1 MRRQKSSM
9 RELNLSKALPNE
21 SGVLSSSLCGG
32 AVFVVIIRQREMP
45 SPIVIMVILALSRM
59 LMYYYPSVDFLD
71 TARSCQQS
79 FFFLLFEVALC
90 SRSGD
95 LRERQLFV
103 RANSESQPV
112 CELQQQP
119 HRMEQAAAA
128 ARPVNDVLRVV
139 LAISIQLPCSKQ
151 IQIP

>member
-1 MRRQKSSM
+1 M

-95 LRERQLFV
+95 LRER
-103 RANSESQPV
+103 
-112 CELQQQP
+112 
-119 HRMEQAAAA
+119 
-128 ARPVNDVLRVV
+128 
-139 LAISIQLPCSKQ
+139 
-151 IQIP
+151 